1 MKLLTRKEYEC
12 LSPVKRSVYEK
23 RVKKYYGARQKAF
36 VTEPWRNF
44 LERTSTVVLY
54 DPFSG
59 HRFVTAKDF
68 LDANET
74 AVSILAKDE
83 NMTIDEAMIRLHE
96 EVGP

>member
-1 MKLLTRKEYEC
+1 MKLLTHKEYEQ

-23 RVKKYYGARQKAF
+23 RVKQYYDNKTKAF
-36 VTEPWRNF
+36 TTEPWKSF
-44 LERTSTVVLY
+44 LERSSTVMLY
-54 DPFSG
+54 DPYSG

-83 NMTIDEAMIRLHE
+83 NMTIDEATIRLCE
-96 EVGP
+96 EVGL

>member
-23 RVKKYYGARQKAF
+23 RVKKYYGVKRKDLF
-36 VTEPWRNF
+36 TELWVSIKG
-44 LERTSTVVLY
+44 TDTMMLY
-54 DPFSG
+54 DPISG
-59 HRFVTAKDF
+59 STYVSTKDI

-83 NMTIDEAMIRLHE
+83 NMTIDEAMIRLYE
-96 EVGP
+96 EVGL

>member
-1 MKLLTRKEYEC
+1 MKLLTHKEYEQ

-23 RVKKYYGARQKAF
+23 RVKKYYGTKRKG
-36 VTEPWRNF
+36 TD
-44 LERTSTVVLY
+44 TVILY

-59 HRFVTAKDF
+59 HRFVSTKDI

-83 NMTIDEAMIRLHE
+83 NMTIDEAMIRLYE
-96 EVGP
+96 EVGL

>member
-23 RVKKYYGARQKAF
+23 RVKKYYGGKRKEHI
-36 VTEPWRNF
+36 TELWISIKG
-44 LERTSTVVLY
+44 TDTTMLY
-54 DPFSG
+54 DPISGFSY
-59 HRFVTAKDF
+59 VSTKDI

-74 AVSILAKDE
+74 ALSILAEDE

-96 EVGP
+96 EVGL

>member
-23 RVKKYYGARQKAF
+23 RVKKYYGAKRKDLF
-36 VTEPWRNF
+36 TELWVSIKG
-44 LERTSTVVLY
+44 TDTTMLY
-54 DPFSG
+54 DPISG
-59 HRFVTAKDF
+59 FTYVSTKDI

-83 NMTIDEAMIRLHE
+83 NMTIDEAMIRLYE

>member
-23 RVKKYYGARQKAF
+23 RVKKYYGAKQKG
-36 VTEPWRNF
+36 TD
-44 LERTSTVVLY
+44 TVMLY

-59 HRFVTAKDF
+59 HRFVSTKDL

-83 NMTIDEAMIRLHE
+83 NMTIDEAMIRLYE
-96 EVGP
+96 EVGL